1 MHCVF
6 PSNRFNSPK
15 NLQLCFINNSESEG
29 EDDEGASSKEVGADS
44 LDSNFAEFSKV
55 VSQVMIYDAAKKH

>member
-44 LDSNFAEFSKV
+44 RDSSFPEFLYLRS
-55 VSQVMIYDAAKKH
+55 